1 MDLEEDARR
10 VLGLPCNILN
20 IKAMK
25 DELLGDVQDELGASS
40 LSSFVATPVQE
51 PVREVC
57 FRYMVP
63 CYTFTPATRRLLE
76 GEGGALLRTLI
87 ENPKMM

>member
-20 IKAMK
+20 IRAVK
-25 DELLGDVQDELGASS
+25 DELLGDVGDELGSSS
-40 LSSFVATPVQE
+40 LSFAATSIQE

-57 FRYMVP
+57 STNIVP
-63 CYTFTPATRRLLE
+63 CYAFTPSTRRLLE
-76 GEGGALLRTLI
+76 GVGGTLLRTLI
-87 ENPKMM
+87 ENPNMM